1 MPSCRRTSPMPAL
14 LALLGATGGAGCVST
29 SQEDAAGDSFE
40 RALMEGAYNPAA
52 LATIVLR
59 DASGAEIGTMRL
71 IEDSRGRLHVS
82 VVARGLSPGRHGIHF
97 NAVGSCVAPAFAS
110 AGGHHDASGRA
121 HGLLSPDGPHDGD
134 LPNLEV
140 GGSGV
145 ARMEITTQRL
155 RLRAGVSPLLDADGT
170 AVVIDAGE
178 DDQISNPTGNSG
190 ARIACGVLE
199 G

>member
-1 MPSCRRTSPMPAL
+1 MPSCRRTSLVPTL
-14 LALLGATGGAGCVST
+14 LALLGGAGGTGCVST
-29 SQEDAAGDSFE
+29 SQDAAGDSFE
-40 RALMEGAYNPAA
+40 RAMMEGGFDVAA
-52 LATIVLR
+52 RATAVLR
-59 DASGAEIGTMRL
+59 DTSGAEIGTVRL
-71 IEDSRGRLHVS
+71 VEDSRGRLHVA

-121 HGLLSPDGPHDGD
+121 HGLYRPDGPHDGD

-140 GGSGV
+140 GGTGV
-145 ARMEITTQRL
+145 AHMEIATQRL
-155 RLRAGVSPLLDADGT
+155 RLRGGAAPLLDADGT
-170 AVVIDAGE
+170 AVVIDARE
-178 DDQISNPTGNSG
+178 DDQISNPSGNSG